1 MMTRTWQMEVE
12 AANDKPGT
20 CVIQLK
26 ICDPGTDLKIE
37 AIPVCSNLDQLR
49 AEIATLK
56 DELDQLLRSAETKF
70 QELAAT
76 GIHSHASHLDP
87 EAVWKK
93 MESCGSQEEMFE
105 VFNAL
110 DVGLRQVTADY
121 IFTHAGMFKGRGPV
135 FAEHYNL
142 VSHLLEV

>member
-1 MMTRTWQMEVE
+1 MTRKWHMEVE

-37 AIPVCSNLDQLR
+37 AIPGCSNLDQLR
-49 AEIATLK
+49 AEIASLK

-70 QELAAT
+70 QELAANASQT
-76 GIHSHASHLDP
+76 QGSHLDP
-87 EAVWKK
+87 EAVWEK
-93 MESCGSQEEMFE
+93 MESSSSEEEMFQ

-110 DVGLRQVTADY
+110 DAGLRQETADY

>member
-1 MMTRTWQMEVE
+1 MRRWQMEVE
-12 AANDKPGT
+12 AAHDKSGD
-20 CVIQLK
+20 CRLQLK
-26 ICDPGTDLKIE
+26 ICDPGTDLWIA

-49 AEIATLK
+49 TEIANLK
-56 DELDQLLRSAETKF
+56 DELDELLGAAEKKF

-76 GIHSHASHLDP
+76 ADQPSASHLNP
-87 EAVWKK
+87 EAIWKE
-93 MESCGSQEEMFE
+93 MESCSSEEEMFK

-110 DVGLRQVTADY
+110 ESGLRQETADY

-142 VSHLLEV
+142 VSRLLEA

>member
-1 MMTRTWQMEVE
+1 MTRKWQLEVE

-49 AEIATLK
+49 AEIANLK
-56 DELDQLLRSAETKF
+56 NELDQLLRTAETKF
-70 QELAAT
+70 QELTTT
-76 GIHSHASHLDP
+76 GTQSQASHLNP
-87 EAVWKK
+87 EAIWEK
-93 MESCGSQEEMFE
+93 MESCSSEEEMFE

-110 DVGLRQVTADY
+110 DAGLRQETADY